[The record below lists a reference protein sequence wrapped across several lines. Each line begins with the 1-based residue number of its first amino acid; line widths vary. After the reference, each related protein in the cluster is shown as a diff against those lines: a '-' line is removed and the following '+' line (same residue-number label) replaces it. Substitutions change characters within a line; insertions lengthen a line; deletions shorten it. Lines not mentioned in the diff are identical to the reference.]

1 MTGRDL
7 VVGETMIVV
16 ITETG
21 KEGDID
27 PAPHE
32 IQRSRRG
39 ERGYEAVISI
49 RQLSLSV
56 ADLQLRRSRLAVM
69 AIERKSQK
77 GREISVQS
85 KC

>member
-21 KEGDID
+21 IEGGTD

-32 IQRSRRG
+32 IQTSRRG

-69 AIERKSQK
+69 VEEKKSQK